1 MMTKSEKK
9 EQQLNKTNTKLSLE
23 QLNSMSHK
31 LLAHGAMVDLLCTVP
46 ACLVSTQEGR
56 VLRLCQTNRT
66 FRFRVRAGQRM
77 NTSGRDG
84 GCVCV
89 GGGEY
94 VILYTKSYIIIII
107 TIVH

>member
-1 MMTKSEKK
+1 MTKSEKK
-9 EQQLNKTNTKLSLE
+9 EQQLNKTNTKLSLK

-84 GCVCV
+84 GCVYVCVCGWVDVCVCVCVCV
-89 GGGEY
+89 GGGG
-94 VILYTKSYIIIII
+94 II
-107 TIVH
+107 